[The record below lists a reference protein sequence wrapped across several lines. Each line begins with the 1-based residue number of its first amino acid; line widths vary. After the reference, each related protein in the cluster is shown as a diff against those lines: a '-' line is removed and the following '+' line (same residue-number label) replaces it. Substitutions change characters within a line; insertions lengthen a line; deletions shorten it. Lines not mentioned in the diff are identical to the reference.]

1 MLYNVNFPLL
11 NDGQCSIFQW
21 FFHSWTGLLKK
32 NSHVY
37 PLQALNICFEVN
49 FATEKIK
56 ICISNSDGPLTLEKF
71 KFKIYLLN

>member
-1 MLYNVNFPLL
+1 
-11 NDGQCSIFQW
+11 
-21 FFHSWTGLLKK
+21 
-32 NSHVY
+32 
-37 PLQALNICFEVN
+37 LQALNIWFEVN